1 MSSLLTIRD
10 TIRDFLR
17 KFDEITTPIFRFIMA
32 YIMFSSINSVY
43 GYSDLF
49 ERGIVVFLLSVISA
63 LVSTSIVVFLGGVV
77 IVINSFAVATQ
88 VGICAL
94 FIFLIM
100 YCTYMR
106 VFPNTGWILALVPIL
121 YMWNMPYAIPIIV
134 VIFAGTAGI
143 VPAAFGVV
151 VYQFGIY
158 VDEVKN
164 LLVTATEEDSF
175 LAYTY
180 LIDTVLKNK
189 EMLLDMIVY
198 AVVILVTFV
207 IYKLPVDY
215 IWYIAIGVG
224 GILNVIAF
232 MCCGVMLDVEIETGN
247 VIFGTIIGVLV
258 AVIVQLCKSM
268 VDYSRKETVQFEDDE
283 YYYYVKAIPKF
294 NVSAKKK
301 NVVKMNEQV
310 EEAVQQA
317 VQQ

>member
-1 MSSLLTIRD
+1 MSSLLAIRD

-17 KFDEITTPIFRFIMA
+17 KFDEITTPVFRFILS
-32 YIMFSSINSVY
+32 YIMFASINSMY

-63 LVSTSIVVFLGGVV
+63 LVPTTVVVFLGGVV
-77 IVINSFAVATQ
+77 IVINSFAVGMQ

-94 FIFLIM
+94 FVFLIM

-121 YMWNMPYAIPIIV
+121 YMWNLPYAIPIVV
-134 VIFAGTAGI
+134 VIFAGASGI
-143 VPAAFGVV
+143 VPVAFGVV
-151 VYQFGIY
+151 IYQFGLY
-158 VDEVKN
+158 VHDVKN
-164 LLVTATEEDSF
+164 VLATATEEDAF

-180 LIDTVLKNK
+180 LIDNVLKNK
-189 EMLLDMIVY
+189 EMLLEIIVY
-198 AVVILVTFV
+198 AVVILITFV
-207 IYKLPVDY
+207 VYKLPVDY

-224 GILNVIAF
+224 AILNVIAF
-232 MCCGVMLDVEIETGN
+232 MCCGMMMDIEINTGN
-247 VIFGTIIGVLV
+247 VIIGTILGALV

-294 NVSAKKK
+294 NVAAKKK

-310 EEAVQQA
+310 EEVEEQQ
-317 VQQ
+317 